1 MNIVEIR
8 TKGIGSNFSVINPHD
23 GYRKDNR
30 LWFGECSECGEMVS
44 SSSMSAKSIGWTHT
58 LTKKISE
65 TGFQMT
71 SIDYCP
77 KGQQFSL
84 IRRVVLTY
92 PTKCDRRFPQ
102 AVDNFVMILL

>member
-30 LWFGECSECGEMVS
+30 LWFGECATCGESVS
-44 SSSMSAKSIGWTHT
+44 SSSMSAKSVGWTHT

-65 TGFQMT
+65 TGFRMT

-77 KGQQFSL
+77 KG
-84 IRRVVLTY
+84 
-92 PTKCDRRFPQ
+92 
-102 AVDNFVMILL
+102 